1 MLNIEKYEEE
11 LRPFGTCFAITKD
24 GKIKNCKGFRC
35 GACAF
40 HDVPDSNCNESRFE
54 WLMKEYKEPIL
65 TDKEKTYLKNV
76 IEPRRDEITI
86 ITKNRYCANTESEFT
101 TIEVYVKNPWV
112 DINKNDR
119 TCPNYKLLDLIT
131 TEDMPFNGMKLFEY
145 YTLKD
150 LGL

>member
-1 MLNIEKYEEE
+1 MLNAEKFKKEIESFDYMFAVVENKVVNCAD
-11 LRPFGTCFAITKD
+11 LDTCENCEFKARCGG
-24 GKIKNCKGFRC
+24 GKIKWLLEECE
-35 GACAF
+35 
-40 HDVPDSNCNESRFE
+40 ES
-54 WLMKEYKEPIL
+54 IL
-65 TDKEKTYLKNV
+65 TDEEKAYLKSV
-76 IEPRRDEITI
+76 IELRRDEITI

-131 TEDMPFNGMKLFEY
+131 TEDMPFNGMKLFEH
-145 YTLKD
+145 YTLED

>member
-1 MLNIEKYEEE
+1 MLNIEKYKEE

-24 GKIKNCKGFRC
+24 GKIKDCREIECEACVFNYAPEENCDKVRL
-35 GACAF
+35 
-40 HDVPDSNCNESRFE
+40 E
-54 WLMKEYKEPIL
+54 WLLKEYVEPVL
-65 TDKEKTYLKNV
+65 TDKEKAYLKSV

-119 TCPNYKLLDLIT
+119 TCQNYKLLDLIT
-131 TEDMPFNGMKLFEY
+131 TKDMPFNGMKLFEY
-145 YTLKD
+145 YTLEE